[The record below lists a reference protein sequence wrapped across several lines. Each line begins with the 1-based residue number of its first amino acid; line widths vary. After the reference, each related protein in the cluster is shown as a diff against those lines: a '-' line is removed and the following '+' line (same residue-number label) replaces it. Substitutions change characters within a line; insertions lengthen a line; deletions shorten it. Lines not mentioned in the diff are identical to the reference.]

1 MSQIVTCPD
10 CGRKLKVP
18 DDLLGKKVKCPGC
31 GQKFVG
37 ATDDADDESATPR
50 STGVAP
56 RPDGGPRSRRV
67 AEEEDLD
74 GGPRSRRRV
83 AEEEDDD
90 RPKSRRRA
98 DEDEDDEDY
107 PVRKRDRDGDRP
119 APTKVEI
126 VTGWERVRFGLN
138 LVIIGL
144 WLLVAN
150 IVIGVLGYLILAVF
164 VGASI
169 GSMAGGMPTGGPM
182 TNQQASQLGGQAA
195 GTMTAALVGGCLLY
209 GLMGLVALAYLAT
222 TMTGM
227 GFCMGVAPTRK
238 AAGLRGLA
246 ITAFSLSIAY
256 LIIPL
261 FTLGGGALMYRNG
274 GGCVVIPGY
283 GLWAI
288 VFLAECICF
297 MLFLR
302 GVAVVMKKEGLAQ
315 NVLFSMIGNIVYALL
330 APIVPVVLA
339 FAFGAALIGS
349 FAASGPRNVSAAA
362 GNAAGT
368 GAAFAIG
375 GGICM
380 VLMFLI
386 GLGLSI
392 WYMVLVHQVRSAV
405 SAWLD
410 RN

>member
-1 MSQIVTCPD
+1 MPQIVTCPD

-37 ATDDADDESATPR
+37 ETDDADEEAAASR
-50 STGVAP
+50 NTGVAP
-56 RPDGGPRSRRV
+56 RPDGGPRSRR
-67 AEEEDLD
+67 
-74 GGPRSRRRV
+74 RV
-83 AEEEDDD
+83 ADEEDDD
-90 RPKSRRRA
+90 RPKSRRRR
-98 DEDEDDEDY
+98 DEEEDEDDDY
-107 PVRKRDRDGDRP
+107 PVKKRRRDEENP
-119 APTKVEI
+119 EPTKAEI

-150 IVIGVLGYLILAVF
+150 IVLGVLGYLILF
-164 VGASI
+164 LIVGASI
-169 GSMAGGMPTGGPM
+169 GSMAGGVPTGGPM
-182 TNQQASQLGGQAA
+182 TQQQARELGGQAA

-209 GLMGLVALAYLAT
+209 GLMGLMGLAYVAT
-222 TMTGM
+222 TTTGM

-238 AAGLRGLA
+238 VAGLKGLA
-246 ITAFSLSIAY
+246 IAAFSCAIAY
-256 LIIPL
+256 LIVPVVT
-261 FTLGGGALMYRNG
+261 FGGGALMYRNG
-274 GGCVVIPGY
+274 GGCVIIPGY
-283 GLWAI
+283 GLWGL

-302 GVAVVMKKEGLAQ
+302 GVAVVMKQEALAK
-315 NVLFSMIGNIVYALL
+315 NVLFSMMGNIVYAML

-339 FAFGAALIGS
+339 FALGAAMFSSI
-349 FAASGPRNVSAAA
+349 AASGPRNASGAA
-362 GNAAGT
+362 GNVAGT

-386 GLGLSI
+386 GLGLFI

-405 SAWLD
+405 SARLD

>member
-1 MSQIVTCPD
+1 MPQIVTCPD

-37 ATDDADDESATPR
+37 EAEDDEAPASR

-56 RPDGGPRSRRV
+56 RPDDGPR
-67 AEEEDLD
+67 A
-74 GGPRSRRRV
+74 RRRV

-90 RPKSRRRA
+90 RPKSRRRD
-98 DEDEDDEDY
+98 DEEEDDDDY
-107 PVRKRDRDGDRP
+107 PVKRREDNP
-119 APTKVEI
+119 EPTKAEI

-138 LVIIGL
+138 LIVIGL

-150 IVIGVLGYLILAVF
+150 VVIAVLGYLILAVF
-164 VGASI
+164 IGASI
-169 GSMAGGMPTGGPM
+169 GSMVGGAPTGGPM
-182 TNQQASQLGGQAA
+182 TQQQASQLGGQAA

-209 GLMGLVALAYLAT
+209 GLLILLGLAYVVT
-222 TMTGM
+222 TTTGM
-227 GFCMGVAPTRK
+227 GFCMGIAPTRK
-238 AAGLRGLA
+238 AAGLKGLA
-246 ITAFSLSIAY
+246 IAAFSCAIAY
-256 LIIPL
+256 LLIPL
-261 FTLGGGALMYRNG
+261 FTIGGGALLARNG
-274 GGCVVIPGY
+274 GGCVMIPGY
-283 GLWAI
+283 GLWGL

-302 GVAVVMKKEGLAQ
+302 GVAVVMKKDALGQ
-315 NVLFSMIGNIVYALL
+315 NVLFSMIGNIVYAVV
-330 APIVPVVLA
+330 APIVPIVLA
-339 FAFGAALIGS
+339 FAFGMALVSS
-349 FAASGPRNVSAAA
+349 FAAGPRNVSGAV

-368 GAAFAIG
+368 GTAFAVG
-375 GGICM
+375 GGLCM
-380 VLMFLI
+380 ILMFLI
-386 GLGLSI
+386 GLGLFI